1 VTLSLTLLGRPG
13 CHLCHD
19 MRALVERLIR
29 GTKVALVERNIEE
42 DETLLRRYA
51 LLIPVLLAGEREI
64 ARYRIDEPVLRERL
78 RELGAD

>member
-1 VTLSLTLLGRPG
+1 MTLSLTLLGRPG

-29 GTKVALVERNIEE
+29 GTNVALVERNIEE
-42 DETLLRRYA
+42 DETLLQRYA

-64 ARYRIDEPVLRERL
+64 ARYRIDEPALRERL
-78 RELGAD
+78 RELGAE